1 MARFINLPLFS
12 LARMGHSLVTCD
24 GSTFFMFGGYS
35 LGHAALNDL
44 WKFDVETET
53 WTQLLPATNDEPGP
67 RYGFF
72 VLSLKIRNKKNQYL
86 LPLVSVSK
94 LINFITKCSNV
105 EIKVNCFTLDIIMQ
119 LYVFQP
125 FVACLFMAE

>member
-1 MARFINLPLFS
+1 MYLVVRFYHVLLHKYSLLQIHFETNMANFINFNLPLFS

-24 GSTFFMFGGYS
+24 DSTFFMFGGYS

-67 RYGFF
+67 RYSFF
-72 VLSLKIRNKKNQYL
+72 VFSLKI
-86 LPLVSVSK
+86 
-94 LINFITKCSNV
+94 
-105 EIKVNCFTLDIIMQ
+105 
-119 LYVFQP
+119 
-125 FVACLFMAE
+125 

>member
-1 MARFINLPLFS
+1 MARFINLPLSS
-12 LARMGHSLVTCD
+12 LGRMGHSLVTCD

-72 VLSLKIRNKKNQYL
+72 VLSLKIRNKKNSISY
-86 LPLVSVSK
+86 PWSVSQ
-94 LINFITKCSNV
+94 N
-105 EIKVNCFTLDIIMQ
+105 
-119 LYVFQP
+119 
-125 FVACLFMAE
+125 